1 MTMRAEEVVQVGS
14 AALREYRVL
23 GYDDLA
29 ALVVSDT
36 VRTRWLSGESGVEY
50 QVEVLIQWDDAPGG
64 AIRVSAFVDDG
75 RLRSTIRPSLGDEFI
90 VAPDGSFLGE

>member
-14 AALREYRVL
+14 AALREYRIL

-29 ALVVSDT
+29 ALIVSDT

-50 QVEVLIQWDDAPGG
+50 HVLG
-64 AIRVSAFVDDG
+64 
-75 RLRSTIRPSLGDEFI
+75 
-90 VAPDGSFLGE
+90 